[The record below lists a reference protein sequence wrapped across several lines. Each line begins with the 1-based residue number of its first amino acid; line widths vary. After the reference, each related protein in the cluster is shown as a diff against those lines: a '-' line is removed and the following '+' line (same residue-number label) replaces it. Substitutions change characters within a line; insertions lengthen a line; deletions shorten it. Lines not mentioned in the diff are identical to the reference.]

1 MGSNEKGPA
10 ENNSFASRFGAI
22 MAMTGMCV
30 GMGSVWRFPY
40 MVGQYGGGSFIV
52 AFVVSMIVIVLP
64 LAIVEC
70 GIGKGFGKGMI
81 GVFTE
86 ALHSKIGGKILG
98 SIFALG
104 YYTMNFFY
112 YVVMAASVYFVYS
125 SAISEWNVIP
135 ADQIYA
141 HFFENK
147 LELAIISVLLV
158 MATIYV
164 VMRGVEAGIEKMS
177 KIIIPLMFVFFI
189 IVAIF
194 GIFCIDNIQLGYNW
208 YLEPSLDVLKT
219 PDIWLAALGQA
230 LFSVGIGPGCVLIY
244 GSHLKKTSDITLN
257 MTTVCLLTGSVG
269 VIVGMGLI
277 PACIAMGINPQS
289 GSMLIFVVIP
299 SLLSRL
305 PAGNIIGVLLF
316 FAIVFA
322 GFSSAIA
329 QLEIAVATF
338 ATDLKWGRKKAGYIL
353 GIINI
358 FAAICA
364 AYSEAFYNFWN
375 DFSGNYLFIVTA
387 GIGAIVYVY
396 VFKIEWVRL
405 VFLNPCSDIRVGPW
419 FSKFVKFVAA
429 PLMILCMLNSVFPWI
444 LSAKNSFAR
453 NVTETTLTMSTI
465 VTLVVVVGG
474 LFTATIY
481 MLNRCIHTQEHTPEA
496 IAAYEE
502 EHKYVENENR

>member
-1 MGSNEKGPA
+1 
-10 ENNSFASRFGAI
+10 
-22 MAMTGMCV
+22 
-30 GMGSVWRFPY
+30 

-481 MLNRCIHTQEHTPEA
+481 MLNRCIHTQERTPEA

-502 EHKYVENENR
+502 EHKYVEK